1 LNQPVLFIEV
11 NMKTYLVSSQT
22 NCSLMVHVVNAK
34 SGDEAIRIATT
45 GRMPL
50 AEPQAWPGCT
60 VDEIDTTKKGV
71 VLVK

>member
-1 LNQPVLFIEV
+1 
-11 NMKTYLVSSQT
+11 
-22 NCSLMVHVVNAK
+22 MVHVVNAK